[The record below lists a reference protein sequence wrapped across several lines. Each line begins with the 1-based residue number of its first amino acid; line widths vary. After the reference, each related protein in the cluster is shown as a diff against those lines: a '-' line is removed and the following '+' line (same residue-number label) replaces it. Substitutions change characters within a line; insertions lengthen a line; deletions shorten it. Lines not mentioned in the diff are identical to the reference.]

1 MKAAVDEVK
10 ENERV
15 VELRRARES
24 SIGWEQLPEG
34 FEAQQVAT
42 SHPNQSVE
50 VMVNFLAN
58 RCAATLGLSRVYAT
72 GNPSDTDYRANQL
85 FSWPAI
91 AEFQKA
97 LEQVCDWVFHC
108 YVNWAVKK
116 GIVKGYVAEDF
127 MDYVDWD
134 WRKMDDFDQLK
145 EQQAIEMKLRNM
157 TSTLKEEIGSDWKE
171 QLEQYKYEID
181 WCKKNGLPHPAYNM
195 ISGGERHEAL
205 QPVTEE
211 KVTVEEKEEV

>member
-1 MKAAVDEVK
+1 MKAAVEEVK

-50 VMVNFLAN
+50 VMVNFLAD

-205 QPVTEE
+205 
-211 KVTVEEKEEV
+211 

>member
-1 MKAAVDEVK
+1 MKAAVEEVK

-205 QPVTEE
+205 
-211 KVTVEEKEEV
+211 

>member
-1 MKAAVDEVK
+1 MKAAVEEVK

-195 ISGGERHEAL
+195 ISGGERHESL
-205 QPVTEE
+205 
-211 KVTVEEKEEV
+211 